1 MNFVRHSYG
10 DECELLLKD
19 LTGIIKEITVEEK
32 EELIRSGVN
41 YSEFIS
47 KEDVPSESMKKIFF
61 SMLKWSKRKIA
72 TYVVKIS
79 EAIYNEKG
87 KDLVLVSLARA
98 GTPYGILIKRYLK
111 LKYNVDIKHYSISI
125 IRGKGIDYN
134 ALKYI
139 LKNNQSGN
147 IQFVDGWTGKGSI
160 IGELNNTIDKFNKE
174 FNKKFNKN
182 IDSSLAVVA
191 DPAKLCK
198 FYGTREDIVIPNCC
212 LNSTVSGLIS
222 RTVHNRKFIGEMDFH
237 GAKTLDYLRSEDLS
251 MYFIEEISNEFCSE
265 LVYNYDDTEGVLRE
279 GFEGEE
285 EIAGNKA
292 YGNDDEYSIDSIGI
306 ESKVTKY
313 RSKYLNSCESLMEP
327 IDKEYARTIAEEIRK
342 IFNVKNI
349 NNIKLSIG
357 ESARVLLRRKAR
369 LVLVRDLEDKNIAHI
384 IELAKE
390 KDVEV
395 VKYNTGS
402 YRCMAIIEEEIK

>member
-10 DECELLLKD
+10 DECEILLKD
-19 LTGIIKEITVEEK
+19 LTGIIEEITVEEK

-139 LKNNQSGN
+139 LKNNQRGN

-160 IGELNNTIDKFNKE
+160 IGELNSNIDKFNKE
-174 FNKKFNKN
+174 FNKNV
-182 IDSSLAVVA
+182 DSSLAVVA

-198 FYGTREDIVIPNCC
+198 FYGTREDIVIPSCC

-222 RTVHNRKFIGEMDFH
+222 RTVHNREFIGEMDFH

-251 MYFIEEISNEFCSE
+251 MYFIDEISNEFCSE
-265 LVYNYDDTEGVLRE
+265 LVDNYDDIEGVLRE
-279 GFEGEE
+279 DFEGEE
-285 EIAGNKA
+285 EIAGNKV
-292 YGNDDEYSIDSIGI
+292 YGNDDEYAIDNIGI
-306 ESKVTKY
+306 ESKVTKS
-313 RSKYLNSCESLMEP
+313 RSKYLNGCESLMEP
-327 IDKEYARTIAEEIRK
+327 IEKEYARTIAEEIRQT
-342 IFNVKNI
+342 FNVKSI

-390 KDVEV
+390 KGVKV